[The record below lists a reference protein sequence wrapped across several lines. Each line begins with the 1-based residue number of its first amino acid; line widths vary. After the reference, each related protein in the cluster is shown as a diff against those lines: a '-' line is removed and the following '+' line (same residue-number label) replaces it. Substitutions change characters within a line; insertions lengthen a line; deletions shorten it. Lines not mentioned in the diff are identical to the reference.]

1 LLGEKFRRDDGQ
13 IDDSLPARLRLAGCA
28 GTSRPLYPNK
38 PTREVDRRTVP
49 QRDRSLTRRS
59 AGDGCDPIL
68 NVSRPNLMHSPAA
81 ELWH

>member
-38 PTREVDRRTVP
+38 PTREVDRRTSKSEDFP
-49 QRDRSLTRRS
+49 LAQ
-59 AGDGCDPIL
+59 
-68 NVSRPNLMHSPAA
+68 AA
-81 ELWH
+81 

>member
-1 LLGEKFRRDDGQ
+1 LKLEDRGVDTLPTLLGAPEH
-13 IDDSLPARLRLAGCA
+13 LL
-28 GTSRPLYPNK
+28 
-38 PTREVDRRTVP
+38 EVP